1 MNLDAL
7 KRLINSHPVA
17 VALGVLTAAL
27 LAFYSNSFNADWHYD
42 DYHHIKENI
51 NIRRADN
58 ISSFFT
64 DPTTFSRN
72 PNTRMYR
79 PLLMASHALNY
90 AFAIA
95 TSRNG
100 YTQFGYHVVNF
111 AFHLLTAFAIFLI
124 LLFLFRRRVVLPG
137 LNPFLPAIFGA
148 LLFGLHTINTE
159 TVVYLSSRSAGMA
172 TLFFVLAFFCYIR
185 ATADP
190 RGTSWPLI
198 AAGAVSFA
206 LALLTKEIAFTFP
219 AMVFFYELLI
229 NRVEGEPWKDRL
241 TRMVLRLLPFAVTAG
256 LYLLV
261 RRVILSEG
269 SLVAAITQVG
279 STAAAPNLEAQLST
293 QIRVWVYYL
302 RELLW
307 PTSLSLDKPFQI
319 TVRLFQEP
327 RSVLSLV
334 VVLSL
339 IGYAA
344 AIWRKHPLV
353 TLGVLWLFIGLLP
366 ESLFRLNIVLN
377 DHRLYL
383 PMVGPVLVVT
393 YMAAHLHV
401 RFRAEAGIRSRLF
414 TGLLAATLLLL
425 GLGTFKRNMVF
436 ATEETLWKDVIL
448 KDKYA
453 VRGYNNL
460 GIFYEQSGQLDKSI
474 QFYLKTAQLA
484 PLFPNA
490 YINLGN
496 VYHKKKQ
503 YDRAVSY
510 MRRAVQLEPDS
521 SLALYNLGNILREA
535 GKEPEAIESYKKA
548 LYYNPRYI
556 EAANN
561 LANIYFKNDRY
572 KEAIDAY
579 KQALDID
586 PTFGMAY
593 YNLGL
598 AYENLGNYAQALANY
613 EQFVRYWDG
622 DRLYT
627 ANAQQKIVN
636 LRSRLQKK

>member
-1 MNLDAL
+1 LNLDAL
-7 KRLINSHPVA
+7 KRLVNSHPVL
-17 VALGVLTAAL
+17 VALGVLTVAL

-42 DYHHIKENI
+42 DYHHVKENI
-51 NIRRADN
+51 NIRRMDN
-58 ISSFFT
+58 IPSFFT

-79 PLLMASHALNY
+79 PLLMATHTLNY
-90 AFAIA
+90 ALAIA
-95 TSRNG
+95 TTRNG

-111 AFHLLTAFAIFLI
+111 AFHLLTAFVIFLI
-124 LLFLFRRRVVLPG
+124 LLFLFRRRVVFPG

-148 LLFGLHTINTE
+148 LFFGLHTINTE
-159 TVVYLSSRSAGMA
+159 TVVYISSRSAGMA
-172 TLFFVLAFFCYIR
+172 TFFFVLAFFCYVR
-185 ATADP
+185 ATDEP
-190 RGTSWPLI
+190 GRTSWPVL
-198 AAGAVSFA
+198 AAGVVSFA
-206 LALLTKEIAFTFP
+206 LALLTKEISFTLP
-219 AMVFFYELLI
+219 AMVFFYELLL
-229 NRVEGEPWKDRL
+229 NRVEGEPLKVRL
-241 TRMVLRLLPFAVTAG
+241 PRMVLRLLPFAVVAG

-261 RRVILSEG
+261 RRIILSEG
-269 SLVAAITQVG
+269 SLVGAILAVG
-279 STAAAPNLEAQLST
+279 STAAAPNFESQIST
-293 QIRVWVYYL
+293 QIRVWAYYL

-307 PTSLSLDKPFQI
+307 PTSLSLDKPFSI
-319 TVRLFQEP
+319 SVRFFNP
-327 RSVLSLV
+327 GTTLSLV
-334 VVLSL
+334 LVTSILAGAGAL
-339 IGYAA
+339 
-344 AIWRKHPLV
+344 WRKHPLV
-353 TLGVLWLFIGLLP
+353 TFGALWLFIGLLP

-383 PMVGPVLVVT
+383 PMVGLVFAAT
-393 YMAAHLHV
+393 YMAARLYV
-401 RFRAEAGIRSRLF
+401 RFRAEEGVRRPLF
-414 TGLLAATLLLL
+414 TALLAATLLLL

-460 GIFYEQSGQLDKSI
+460 GIYYEQSGQLDKSI
-474 QFYLKTAQLA
+474 QFYQKTAQLA

-503 YDRAVSY
+503 FDKAVSY
-510 MRRAVQLEPDS
+510 MLRAVQLEPDS
-521 SLALYNLGNILREA
+521 SLALYNLGNIYREA
-535 GKEPEAIESYKKA
+535 SKEPEAIEAYKKA

-561 LANIYFKNDRY
+561 LANIYFKNDQY

-579 KQALDID
+579 KRALDID

-598 AYENLGNYAQALANY
+598 AYEGLNNMAQALVNF

-622 DRLYT
+622 DRRYIGT
-627 ANAQQKIVN
+627 AQQKIAN
-636 LRSRLQKK
+636 IQARMRKR